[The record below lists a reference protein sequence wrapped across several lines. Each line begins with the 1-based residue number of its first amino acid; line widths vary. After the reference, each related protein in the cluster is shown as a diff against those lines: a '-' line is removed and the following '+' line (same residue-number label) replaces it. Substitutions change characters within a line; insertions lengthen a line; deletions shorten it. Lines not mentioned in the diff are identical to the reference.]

1 MGLKIPDMDDI
12 LKHPFVH
19 EVILGEIEFCYS
31 LQLSD
36 PSNCLH
42 ARAFHEKK
50 QVMIVCKIYILILTT
65 KLKKLNEI
73 IEALNRP

>member
-1 MGLKIPDMDDI
+1 MGFKLPDMDDI

-42 ARAFHEKK
+42 ARAFHEEK
-50 QVMIVCKIYILILTT
+50 QVMIVCKINIRIHTTTT
-65 KLKKLNEI
+65 KN
-73 IEALNRP
+73 

>member
-12 LKHPFVH
+12 LQHPFVH

-42 ARAFHEKK
+42 ARAFHEEK
-50 QVMIVCKIYILILTT
+50 
-65 KLKKLNEI
+65 
-73 IEALNRP
+73 